1 MNKNFIIIL
10 FFVMIIVGAVIYIN
24 SKDEK
29 DSGDDKPETLTFEVV
44 GVTVSKTEN
53 YKPWFTERYTKDEY
67 VAMSQ
72 GAKFTY
78 TFKINGGVDLLQNL
92 SITRKR
98 ADGGSDQIEEVPESE
113 WVKAQDIDV
122 DFSVQTGEN
131 AKGEH
136 EFSINYTSPG
146 DSVTRNSPHKINITE
161 NLLSVKLENGGTEE
175 LEMVPVETGDINVA
189 FSAERE
195 EIYIYDSEKVVNF
208 NAQGP
213 VYMSPVEGTNSK
225 GFKLEGV
232 TGIPDTLYRVK
243 YRGGYLLALSENA
256 NFTSTEYLSTDK
268 SKKKFTDGELNNKL
282 FYITADAD
290 SATAA
295 ENFFFELAEN
305 VGSSGS
311 SSGSSEQI
319 FTTPGTSSWEAPA
332 GVTSVC
338 VVCVGGGGASGR
350 GNNFFGQGGAGGG
363 LAYKNDITVV
373 PGKSYNVTVGA
384 GGAGY
389 ECGGA
394 DCKYAG
400 SISSS
405 NGGNSEVF
413 GTVAGGGQHGGGP
426 YESSNA
432 TQPVGGGPSG
442 IYDGGGTGGTCEGVY
457 SYGRFRYTYSGSDGN
472 SYYMSSGG
480 GGAGGYSGAGGKGAG
495 RLPGG
500 DGEDL
505 TNATAG
511 SGGGGGGG
519 GSRVVK
525 NTESSSSGAGGGGV
539 GLNGEGSNGAAGL
552 RDSATARTTQVA
564 ANVAGGGGS
573 GGGDGNL
580 APMSG
585 ASHRGGSG
593 GLYGGGAGS
602 SHGSG
607 STAANGGDGGNGAVR
622 IIWGP
627 GRSFPSNAA

>member
-10 FFVMIIVGAVIYIN
+10 FFAMIIVGAVIYIN

-53 YKPWFTERYTKDEY
+53 YKPWFTERYTADEY

-78 TFKINGGVDLLQNL
+78 TFRINGGVDLLQNL

-146 DSVTRNSPHKINITE
+146 DSVTRNSPHTINITE

-232 TGIPDTLYRVK
+232 TGIPDILYRVK
-243 YRGGYLLALSENA
+243 YRGGYLLALSEYA

-282 FYITADAD
+282 FYITADAN

-295 ENFFFELAEN
+295 ENFFELAEN

-311 SSGSSEQI
+311 GEQI
-319 FTTPGTSSWEAPA
+319 FTTPGTSSWRAPA

-350 GNNFFGQGGAGGG
+350 GINYFGQGGAGGG

-389 ECGGA
+389 ECLKSPTSDA
-394 DCKYAG
+394 SPDCKYAG

-405 NGGNSEVF
+405 NGGTSEVF
-413 GTVAGGGQHGGGP
+413 GTVAGGGQHGGG
-426 YESSNA
+426 SDIWDA

-457 SYGRFRYTYSGSDGN
+457 TYGRLAGSYSAAVR
-472 SYYMSSGG
+472 MSSGG

-495 RLPGG
+495 RPGARR
-500 DGEDL
+500 DDL
-505 TNATAG
+505 RNATAG

-525 NTESSSSGAGGGGV
+525 LTESSSGGAGGGGV

-552 RDSATARTTQVA
+552 SDSATAATTQVD

-607 STAANGGDGGNGAVR
+607 STAGNGGDGGNGAVR

>member
-10 FFVMIIVGAVIYIN
+10 FFAMIIVGAVIYIN

-44 GVTVSKTEN
+44 GITVSKTEN
-53 YKPWFTERYTKDEY
+53 YKPWFTERYTNDEY

-78 TFKINGGVDLLQNL
+78 TFRINGGVDLLQNL

-232 TGIPDTLYRVK
+232 TGISDTLYRVK

-282 FYITADAD
+282 FYITADAN

-295 ENFFFELAEN
+295 ENFFELAEN
-305 VGSSGS
+305 VGSSG
-311 SSGSSEQI
+311 
-319 FTTPGTSSWEAPA
+319 PAP
-332 GVTSVC
+332 
-338 VVCVGGGGASGR
+338 
-350 GNNFFGQGGAGGG
+350 
-363 LAYKNDITVV
+363 V
-373 PGKSYNVTVGA
+373 PGACSGPLTIG
-384 GGAGY
+384 
-389 ECGGA
+389 
-394 DCKYAG
+394 DT
-400 SISSS
+400 IS
-405 NGGNSEVF
+405 NGSWLNRNNYLSQRSLV
-413 GTVAGGGQHGGGP
+413 
-426 YESSNA
+426 
-432 TQPVGGGPSG
+432 
-442 IYDGGGTGGTCEGVY
+442 
-457 SYGRFRYTYSGSDGN
+457 
-472 SYYMSSGG
+472 M
-480 GGAGGYSGAGGKGAG
+480 GGYIFGVKAKTDIRIKCISCLSKHTDPDGQTKETDDG
-495 RLPGG
+495 R
-500 DGEDL
+500 
-505 TNATAG
+505 
-511 SGGGGGGG
+511 
-519 GSRVVK
+519 
-525 NTESSSSGAGGGGV
+525 
-539 GLNGEGSNGAAGL
+539 
-552 RDSATARTTQVA
+552 VA
-564 ANVAGGGGS
+564 MYR
-573 GGGDGNL
+573 L
-580 APMSG
+580 K
-585 ASHRGGSG
+585 
-593 GLYGGGAGS
+593 
-602 SHGSG
+602 
-607 STAANGGDGGNGAVR
+607 
-622 IIWGP
+622 P
-627 GRSFPSNAA
+627 GRSRLRSWCTGAIYKWHPCHVPTNNTINSNEEDWTFIGEALPSGGNWSDTTLSVSEDVSAEETAYFYINSMMEDGQMTAESKSNYDRGAVYSDDQCELGWGFGVYGGSESEGNLGKPFLEKYENFWFDPEWLRISYQKMS

>member
-10 FFVMIIVGAVIYIN
+10 FFAMIIVGVVIYTN

-29 DSGDDKPETLTFEVV
+29 DSGDDKPETLSFEVV
-44 GVTVSKTEN
+44 GITVSKTEN
-53 YKPWFTERYTKDEY
+53 YKPWFTERYTADEY

-78 TFKINGGVDLLQNL
+78 TFRINGGVDLLQNL

-98 ADGGSDQIEEVPESE
+98 ADGGSDQIEEVPESDWMQSE
-113 WVKAQDIDV
+113 PDNLKDINV

-136 EFSINYTSPG
+136 EFSINYTTP
-146 DSVTRNSPHKINITE
+146 DDNVTRNRPHTINITE
-161 NLLSVKLENGGTEE
+161 NLLSVKLESGGSEE
-175 LEMVPVETGDINVA
+175 LEMVPVETGGINVA

-213 VYMSPVEGTNSK
+213 VYMSPVEGTNGK
-225 GFKLEGV
+225 GFKLEG
-232 TGIPDTLYRVK
+232 TGITDTLYRVK

-256 NFTSTEYLSTDK
+256 NFTDTEYLSTDK

-282 FYITADAD
+282 FYITADAN

-311 SSGSSEQI
+311 TISNGREEI
-319 FTTPGTSSWEAPA
+319 FSTPGTYTWVAPT

-338 VVCVGGGGASGR
+338 VVCVGGGGASGKGR
-350 GNNFFGQGGAGGG
+350 NWFGTGGAGGG

-373 PGKSYNVTVGA
+373 PGNSYSVSVGA

-389 ECGGA
+389 NGQGLP
-394 DCKYAG
+394 G

-405 NGGNSEVF
+405 NGGNSVF
-413 GTVAGGGQHGGGP
+413 RWGDGWPSGACFASGGQHGGGP
-426 YESSNA
+426 GKGYEVLENLP
-432 TQPVGGGPSG
+432 TGGGPEG
-442 IYDGGGTGGTCEGVY
+442 TYDGGGTGGTCQ
-457 SYGRFRYTYSGSDGN
+457 GRWSSPPNYI
-472 SYYMSSGG
+472 SSGG

-495 RLPGG
+495 STGIG
-500 DGEDL
+500 AFVID
-505 TNATAG
+505 ATAG
-511 SGGGGGGG
+511 AGGGGGGG
-519 GSRVVK
+519 GARLVHATGASYG
-525 NTESSSSGAGGGGV
+525 GAGGGGV
-539 GLNGEGSNGAAGL
+539 GLYGEKSDGAAGL
-552 RDSATARTTQVA
+552 SDTTTTQADQVA
-564 ANVAGGGGS
+564 ANIAGGGGS
-573 GGGDGNL
+573 GGGMGNL
-580 APMSG
+580 STDETTG
-585 ASHRGGSG
+585 VGGSG

-602 SHGSG
+602 CHAGNDTG
-607 STAANGGDGGNGAVR
+607 NGADGGNGAVR
-622 IIWGP
+622 IIWGQ
-627 GRSFPSNAA
+627 GRSFPSNAD

>member
-10 FFVMIIVGAVIYIN
+10 FFAMIIVGVVIYTN

-29 DSGDDKPETLTFEVV
+29 DSGDDKPETLSFEVV
-44 GVTVSKTEN
+44 GITVSKTEN
-53 YKPWFTERYTKDEY
+53 YKPWFTERYTADEY

-78 TFKINGGVDLLQNL
+78 TFRINGGVDLLQNL

-98 ADGGSDQIEEVPESE
+98 ADGGSDQIEEVPESDWMQSE
-113 WVKAQDIDV
+113 PDNLKDINV

-136 EFSINYTSPG
+136 EFSINYTTP
-146 DSVTRNSPHKINITE
+146 DDNVTRNRPHTINITE
-161 NLLSVKLENGGTEE
+161 NLLSVKLESGGSEE
-175 LEMVPVETGDINVA
+175 LEMVPVETGGINVA

-213 VYMSPVEGTNSK
+213 VYMSPVEGTNGK
-225 GFKLEGV
+225 GFKLEG
-232 TGIPDTLYRVK
+232 TGITDTLYRVK

-256 NFTSTEYLSTDK
+256 NFTDTEYLSTDK

-282 FYITADAD
+282 FYITADAN

-311 SSGSSEQI
+311 TISNGREEI
-319 FTTPGTSSWEAPA
+319 FSTPGTYTWVAPT

-338 VVCVGGGGASGR
+338 VVCVGGGGASGK
-350 GNNFFGQGGAGGG
+350 GANYFGTGGAGGA

-373 PGKSYNVTVGA
+373 PGTSYSVTVGA

-389 ECGGA
+389 NGEGLP
-394 DCKYAG
+394 G

-405 NGGNSEVF
+405 NGGNSAFRWGDGWPSGAIQASGGEHGGSNYAS
-413 GTVAGGGQHGGGP
+413 GTQPAGGDPEG
-426 YESSNA
+426 
-432 TQPVGGGPSG
+432 T
-442 IYDGGGTGGTCEGVY
+442 YDGGGTGGTCEGP
-457 SYGRFRYTYSGSDGN
+457 YTTGTPHYR
-472 SYYMSSGG
+472 SSGG

-495 RLPGG
+495 RLPGNNSFTLI
-500 DGEDL
+500 D
-505 TNATAG
+505 ATAG

-525 NTESSSSGAGGGGV
+525 SNDTSSGGAGGGGV
-539 GLNGEGSNGAAGL
+539 GLYGEGSNGAAGL
-552 RDSATARTTQVA
+552 SDTTTDATTQVD

-580 APMSG
+580 GPMSD
-585 ASHRGGSG
+585 ASSRGGSG

-602 SHGSG
+602 SHGDRNAG
-607 STAANGGDGGNGAVR
+607 VGADGGNGAVR

-627 GRSFPSNAA
+627 GRSFPSNAD